1 MQKVR
6 QYDASESSPGSQVNS
21 VRDSKLFGTDET
33 VVALLADA
41 QVWAVVGLGTDPEKP
56 VYRVAQFLQRMGK
69 TVVPIHPR
77 GVDVLGCHTYTS
89 LTEAVVDHEIDVVDC
104 FVAATRVGSIVDE
117 AIQLGL
123 PAVWMQLEIVDEM
136 AAARAVEHGLQV
148 VMDRCP
154 AIEWPRLMVGR
165 EL

>member
-1 MQKVR
+1 MRNPQ
-6 QYDASESSPGSQVNS
+6 
-21 VRDSKLFGTDET
+21 LFGTDET
-33 VVALLADA
+33 VVSLLSSA

-56 VYRVAQFLQRMGK
+56 VYRVAQFLQRVGK

-77 GVDVLGCHTYTS
+77 GIDVLGCHTYTS
-89 LTEAVVDHEIDVVDC
+89 LTDAIVDHKIDVVDC
-104 FVAATRVGSIVDE
+104 FVASTRVGGIVDE
-117 AIQLGL
+117 AIALEL
-123 PAVWMQLEIVDEM
+123 PAVWMQLEIVDEN
-136 AAARAVEHGLQV
+136 AATRAVEHGLQM

>member
-1 MQKVR
+1 M
-6 QYDASESSPGSQVNS
+6 
-21 VRDSKLFGTDET
+21 RDQKLFGTDE
-33 VVALLADA
+33 VVTSLLANA

-56 VYRVAQFLQRMGK
+56 VYRVAEFLQKMGK

-77 GVDVLGCHTYTS
+77 GVDVLGCRTFTS
-89 LTEAVVDHEIDVVDC
+89 LTEAVGDHAIDVVDC
-104 FVAATRVGSIVDE
+104 FVALSRVGAIVDE
-117 AIQLGL
+117 AIALGL
-123 PAVWMQLEIVDEM
+123 PAVWMQKEIVDEI
-136 AAARAVEHGLQV
+136 AAVRAVEHGLQM